1 MSEVSDTKVPPMM
14 AAIKSGDHRGDS
26 FPASRRA
33 ILPMSHECYQV
44 MIGDWPRD
52 DEAFPLELAVLENRM
67 DMVQLLIEC
76 GADLTHNPEELLWWF
91 PAQSRPNPVFLFGR
105 CGSQNPRNAKGY
117 MQAVSPLGGSG

>member
-1 MSEVSDTKVPPMM
+1 MSEVSYSNVPPMM
-14 AAIKSGDHRGDS
+14 AAIKSGDIE
-26 FPASRRA
+26 A
-33 ILPMSHECYQV
+33 IRSLLHAGHSPNEPQCYHV

-52 DEAFPLELAVLENRM
+52 DEASPLELAVLENRM

-76 GADLTHNPEELLWWF
+76 GADLTHNPEELLCG
-91 PAQSRPNPVFLFGR
+91 SLRSHPVFLFGR